1 VIVVTIVFMVATV
14 IVIVIAMVV
23 AVMIVM
29 LTFGILTVLP
39 LTFGVL
45 TLLTLTFCVLTVLP
59 LTFCVLTVLPLT
71 FGVLTLLTLVHSI
84 PSRSIAGFI
93 FCRPDKIHASIA
105 RMIFVAMR
113 APIPRVSRRH
123 MQIYRLDAV
132 SILRFLYENRL
143 RVYHSRRRGSVG

>member
-1 VIVVTIVFMVATV
+1 MVTIVFMVATV

-39 LTFGVL
+39 LTFGIL
-45 TLLTLTFCVLTVLP
+45 TLLP
-59 LTFCVLTVLPLT
+59 LTFCVLTLLALT
-71 FGVLTLLTLVHSI
+71 FCVLTLLTLVHSI